1 MRFRNL
7 TVLGALS
14 AAAVGGFVVAGAM
27 AQGENPG
34 EMSFFITSVGLGDG
48 ANLGGLEGADAHC
61 QALASAVGAV
71 DRTWR
76 AYLST
81 LDTADAEGVDARDRI
96 GEGPWYNVEGVLIAT
111 DLAQLHSSEANINL
125 GTGLTEL
132 GTPVNGRGQNPLEHD
147 ILTGTRQDGRAVNG
161 TCANWTSNADDDF
174 TYVGHHDLVGNAGGI
189 NYWNYSHRTAGCSQA
204 ALVQTGGAGY
214 FYCFAAD

>member
-1 MRFRNL
+1 MRRRNL
-7 TVLGALS
+7 ITLGAIS
-14 AAAVGGFVVAGAM
+14 AAALGGLIAAGAM
-27 AQGENPG
+27 AQGEAPG

-61 QALASAVGAV
+61 QALADAVGAG

-81 LDTADAEGVDARDRI
+81 QAAGGTEGVDARDRI
-96 GEGPWYNVEGVLIAT
+96 GAGPWFNADGVMIAMNL
-111 DLAQLHSSEANINL
+111 DQLHDMPNINL
-125 GTGLTEL
+125 ETGLTEL
-132 GTPVNGRGQNPLEHD
+132 GDPVNGRGQSPLEHD
-147 ILTGTRQDGRAVNG
+147 ILTGTRQDGRAING
-161 TCANWTSNADDDF
+161 TCANWTSNSDDDF
-174 TYVGHHDLVGNAGGI
+174 TYVGHHDLVGNPAGI

-204 ALVQTGGAGY
+204 ALVQTGGAGL

>member
-27 AQGENPG
+27 AQGENPS

-61 QALASAVGAV
+61 QALASAVGAG

-81 LDTADAEGVDARDRI
+81 LETADAEGVDARDRI